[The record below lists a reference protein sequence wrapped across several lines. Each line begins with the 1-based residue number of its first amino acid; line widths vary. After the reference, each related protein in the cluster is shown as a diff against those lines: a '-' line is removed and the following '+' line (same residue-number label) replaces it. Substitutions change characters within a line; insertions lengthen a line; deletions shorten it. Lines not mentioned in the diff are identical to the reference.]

1 MRRPALV
8 VSICYV
14 SGLLLGHY
22 STLSPGFYFRSV
34 ALLALITLAQ
44 KRTLAK
50 HDWVSSICLCGML
63 SGSGAFWY
71 AVHTRTVP
79 AHHIA
84 RYSDQN
90 EPALIKGR
98 IVKEPDTRSDYALVT
113 VSADSIVPPEGQ
125 SVLPAVGLLLVRLDG
140 DLPSGQSGDLI
151 AITARLRSPSPAR
164 NRGGFDAWSYYSGQ
178 GIYVLTSIRKPT
190 DYTILSSTSETSLHS
205 SLIRPLKLHIE
216 RTIDETL
223 TGPHAALMKGI
234 LLGQRRQLPDD
245 LLVAFTSIGLTHI
258 LAVSGLHVGIITL
271 ICMTL
276 FALLRLPRPAT
287 VFATI
292 LLLVI
297 YAFITNLTP
306 SVIRAS
312 LMAGLLLVG
321 DLLDRQSDSVNILC
335 VAAVLILF
343 IWPQAIFALGFQL
356 SFVAT
361 LAIVVGYEKLKS
373 MLPTSIRLSSA
384 WWVRWIRDG
393 LAVSVA
399 AQIGTMPI
407 IAYSFFQTALM
418 ASLANLV
425 IGPLVFLATTLGVLS
440 VIADPVSAGL
450 ASLFGAANWVSLEGM
465 ITASTFF
472 ASFPGA
478 LVAIARPSMP
488 SMVAYYSILLL
499 LVLPLKLRHRIFVG
513 GIVLGAIALFSAGHS
528 NNSDDLV
535 VTMIDVGQGDSILLR
550 YPDGYTMLI
559 DGGPSS
565 PSFDA
570 GSRTIV
576 PFLRASGIHHIDRI
590 VVTHPHTDH
599 YGGLPA
605 IVGAVSVGE
614 ILNGGVEPESRYYQ
628 YWRRTAAEHGVPVRA
643 VSSGDT
649 LFEHDPIKIFFLHP
663 DPAFAHNPP
672 SHGANNASVV
682 MKLVYRDF
690 SLLLTGDAEE
700 EAEHAIMVGGD
711 NIKSTVLKAGHH
723 GSRTSS
729 TAPFMQEV
737 NPAAVMISVG
747 VRNKFRHPA
756 PEVIELYEELGAD
769 VFRTDRHGA
778 ITIRTD
784 GFDFEITSM
793 IRSNPRD
800 RWFTP
805 AAALTSIFLTHF
817 PTHSI
822 FGIDRSTLN

>member
-8 VSICYV
+8 VSICYI

-22 STLSPGFYFRSV
+22 SSLSPGFYFRSV
-34 ALLALITLAQ
+34 ALLALVTLLQ
-44 KRTLAK
+44 KRNFSKYDCVA
-50 HDWVSSICLCGML
+50 SFCLCGML
-63 SGSGAFWY
+63 SASGAFWY
-71 AVHTRTVP
+71 VVQTRTVP
-79 AHHIA
+79 GHHIA
-84 RYSDQN
+84 RYSGQN
-90 EPALIKGR
+90 EPALIKGH
-98 IVKEPDTRSDYALVT
+98 IVKEPDIRSAYALVT
-113 VSADSIVPPEGQ
+113 VSADSIIPANRQ
-125 SVLPAVGLLLVRLDG
+125 SALPAVGLLLVRLDG
-140 DLPSGQSGDLI
+140 DLAPGKSGDLI
-151 AITARLRSPSPAR
+151 AVTARLRSPSPAR

-178 GIYVLTSIRKPT
+178 GIYVLTSIRKPAN
-190 DYTILSSTSETSLHS
+190 YTILKSTNASSFHGSV
-205 SLIRPLKLHIE
+205 IRPLKLHIE
-216 RTIDETL
+216 STIDRTL
-223 TGPHAALMKGI
+223 TGTHAALMKGI

-245 LLVAFTSIGLTHI
+245 LLAAFTSIGLTHI

-287 VFATI
+287 VSVTI
-292 LLLVI
+292 LLLVM

-335 VAAVLILF
+335 VAAVLILV

-361 LAIVVGYEKLKS
+361 FAIVVGYEKLKS
-373 MLPTSIRLSSA
+373 ILPTSIQMSSA

-393 LAVSVA
+393 FAVSIA

-440 VIADPVSAGL
+440 VFADPVSAGL

-478 LVAIARPSMP
+478 LILVSRPSMAG
-488 SMVAYYSILLL
+488 MVIYYSILLL
-499 LVLPLKLRHRIFVG
+499 LVFPVKMRHRYLAG
-513 GIVLGAIALFSAGHS
+513 GIVLSAIALIALIRSS
-528 NNSDDLV
+528 KTDDLV
-535 VTMIDVGQGDSILLR
+535 ITMIDVGQGDSILLR

-559 DGGPSS
+559 DGGPAS

-576 PFLRASGIHHIDRI
+576 PYLRASGIRHIDS
-590 VVTHPHTDH
+590 VVVSHPHTDH

-605 IVGAVSVGE
+605 IVGAVSIGE
-614 ILNGGVEPESRYYQ
+614 IINGGVEPESRYYQ
-628 YWRRTAAEHGVPVRA
+628 YWRRVAAEHGVPVRA

-649 LFEHDPIKIFFLHP
+649 LFDHDPVKVFFLHP

-700 EAEHAIMVGGD
+700 EAERAIMIRDG
-711 NIKSTVLKAGHH
+711 NIRSTILKAGHH

-729 TAPFMQEV
+729 TPAFMEAV
-737 NPAAVMISVG
+737 NPEAVIISVG

-756 PEVIELYEELGAD
+756 PEVVGRYREYGAD

-784 GFDFEITSM
+784 GFDFEITPM
-793 IRSNPRD
+793 ISFNPRE
-800 RWFTP
+800 RWLTP
-805 AAALTSIFLTHF
+805 AAALASIFLTHF

-822 FGIDRSTLN
+822 FGSDRLTLN